1 MDVKKRKKKE
11 GRKEMLTWATWAV
24 ESAQRLKQTAF
35 AEDFSVLSNHTGNSQ
50 PHVALVPGH
59 QKPLVSSSTHQ
70 AHPFRLIHIYII
82 IKKINL

>member
-1 MDVKKRKKKE
+1 MDVKKRKKKK
-11 GRKEMLTWATWAV
+11 GKKEMLTWAV

-70 AHPFRLIHIYII
+70 AHTLRLIHIYII